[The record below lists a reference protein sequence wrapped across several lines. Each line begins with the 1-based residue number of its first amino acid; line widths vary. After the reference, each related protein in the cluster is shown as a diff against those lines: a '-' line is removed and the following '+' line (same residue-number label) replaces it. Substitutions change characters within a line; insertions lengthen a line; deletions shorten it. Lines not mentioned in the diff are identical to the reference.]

1 MEIQHKD
8 NNKTGV
14 FFIEENGE
22 KLAELVYSWN
32 GNDRIIIE
40 HTEVNDVLR
49 GKNIG
54 KTLVA
59 TLVEFAREKGVKI
72 VPVCLFVKNVL
83 DKNKEYQDVL

>member
-59 TLVEFAREKGVKI
+59 TLVEFAREKGIKI
-72 VPVCLFVKNVL
+72 VPVCLFAKNVL